1 MERALIDN
9 NKQYNMQAENAEIK
23 TYFQN
28 RMAESKKIWA
38 TRGPDARQVSINVYH
53 TNFMCLV

>member
-1 MERALIDN
+1 
-9 NKQYNMQAENAEIK
+9 MQAENAEIK

-38 TRGPDARQVSINVYH
+38 TRGPDARKVYLM
-53 TNFMCLV
+53 FIIQFLCV

>member
-1 MERALIDN
+1 MVSKE
-9 NKQYNMQAENAEIK
+9 EVAEIN

-38 TRGPDARQVSINVYH
+38 ARGPEAR
-53 TNFMCLV
+53 